1 MELWRWGRIALVP
14 KRYLHFLSDYRKFK
28 GANDGRLSIRW
39 GDRQPMVHDRT
50 SSHGFD
56 HHYIYHTAWAARVLR
71 EIGPTE
77 HVDISSSLYFSA
89 IISAFV
95 PTTFIEY
102 RKVDIGLEGLTSS
115 QGDIL
120 SLPLPDESVRS
131 LSCMH
136 VVEHIGLGRYGDPL
150 DTKGDIRAI
159 RELKRVLARGGDLLF
174 VVPVGKPR
182 VMFNAHRIY
191 SYEQIISYFQ
201 DLELIEFALIPN
213 RPDGGLLRQADP
225 QRSKDAE
232 YDCGC
237 FWFRKPNA

>member
-1 MELWRWGRIALVP
+1 MYEQNTIYIPPNYGKIRFGRVEIQHISFAVGALT
-14 KRYLHFLSDYRKFK
+14 LAFTLSMFLYMPIS
-28 GANDGRLSIRW
+28 GLS
-39 GDRQPMVHDRT
+39 
-50 SSHGFD
+50 
-56 HHYIYHTAWAARVLR
+56 
-71 EIGPTE
+71 
-77 HVDISSSLYFSA
+77 
-89 IISAFV
+89 
-95 PTTFIEY
+95 
-102 RKVDIGLEGLTSS
+102 GLEFFLYSFATSFVAVLT
-115 QGDIL
+115 GF
-120 SLPLPDESVRS
+120 
-131 LSCMH
+131 MH